1 MGSRILSVIDAYVE
15 MTCAASGDSTDP
27 ESALRELVHQ
37 SGRQFDPEVV
47 EAFHRVI
54 DKRLGGHKAKA
65 KPTVLIVDPQKQF
78 RRLLKMR
85 LSNEGL
91 TVIETTACEEAMGLL
106 LKQSPNLVL
115 VALEPDANAGFQ
127 LLQEMQMDE
136 KLRRT
141 PLAFLSRHRDRVLE
155 LRALRLG
162 VDDFLC
168 KADDMEQMVARV
180 ENILLRQALRDERGT
195 ARPRR
200 GISGNLDSLGLA
212 DMIQTLSIGMKTASV
227 TLSCDGK
234 EGKIW
239 FENGTPRHAETGK
252 KKGEQAFFDMVRWN
266 SGEFVIE
273 HGVRTK
279 RVSLEKD
286 AMYLLM
292 EGLRLMDEE
301 NNPASAAS

>member
-1 MGSRILSVIDAYVE
+1 
-15 MTCAASGDSTDP
+15 MTCAKTGESKDP
-27 ESALRELVHQ
+27 ETALRELVHQ
-37 SGRQFDPEVV
+37 SGRRFDPEVV

-54 DKRLGGHKAKA
+54 DKRLGGHKGKS
-65 KPTVLIVDPQKQF
+65 KPAVLIVEPQKQF

-85 LSNEGL
+85 LSNEGVS
-91 TVIETTACEEAMGLL
+91 VIETTHCDKAMGLL
-106 LKQSPNLVL
+106 LKKSPNLVL
-115 VALEPDANAGFQ
+115 VGLDQDSSAGFAM
-127 LLQEMQMDE
+127 LQEMQKDE

-141 PLAFLSRHRDRVLE
+141 PLAFLAQHRDRVLE

-162 VDDFLC
+162 VDDFLL
-168 KADDMEQMVARV
+168 KTDDMEQLVARV
-180 ENILLRQALRDERGT
+180 ENILLRQALRDESGT

-212 DMIQTLSIGMKTASV
+212 DMIQTLSIGMKTACL
-227 TLSCDGK
+227 TLSSEGR

-239 FENGTPRHAETGK
+239 FENGTPRHAEAVE
-252 KKGEQAFFDMVRWN
+252 KKGERAFFEMVRWN

-273 HGVRTK
+273 HGVKTK

-292 EGLRLMDEE
+292 EGLRLLDED
-301 NNPASAAS
+301 NNPASAVS